1 MSRKRPQAL
10 FLDRDGALIKWVD
23 YLRDPSKVVLEPGI
37 AAALAKAKRHGCRLF
52 MHTNQSGVGRG
63 YFAMDRV
70 NAVNDEMYR
79 LMGLGANPFDAVC
92 IAPDD
97 PSAPLTPS
105 YRKPNP
111 RFELEMIEKFGLDKS
126 ACYMVGDRMS
136 DIETGWNAGI
146 SSVGIGGSEAD
157 DRFGGKEVEVF
168 ESVAAF
174 VDSVCSSER
183 GDGSRGVRLSD

>member
-1 MSRKRPQAL
+1 MSR
-10 FLDRDGALIKWVD
+10 
-23 YLRDPSKVVLEPGI
+23 
-37 AAALAKAKRHGCRLF
+37 AALAKAKRHGCRLF

-105 YRKPNP
+105 SRKPNP
-111 RFELEMIEKFGLDKS
+111 RFELEMIEKYGLDSHLEKTNNIK
-126 ACYMVGDRMS
+126 ANHIRHLL
-136 DIETGWNAGI
+136 GI
-146 SSVGIGGSEAD
+146 ANFIVWLNPHDQEARNYID
-157 DRFGGKEVEVF
+157 VLKKY
-168 ESVAAF
+168 
-174 VDSVCSSER
+174 
-183 GDGSRGVRLSD
+183 LK